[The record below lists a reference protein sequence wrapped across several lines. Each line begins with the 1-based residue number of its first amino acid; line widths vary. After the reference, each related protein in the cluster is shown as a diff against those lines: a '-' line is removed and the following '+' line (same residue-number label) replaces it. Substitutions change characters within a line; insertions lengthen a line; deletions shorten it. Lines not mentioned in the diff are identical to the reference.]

1 MHTIMNDKHT
11 ELTHLDLNLLKVLHA
26 LMQERNVTRAAES
39 LVLSQSAVS
48 HALKRLRQALN
59 DPLFVATP
67 NGMEPTLRARELAEP
82 TGLFIQTLSH
92 KLKQNPEFDPAASD
106 RIFKIAGGGHFELIH
121 LPRLLR
127 VLNEKNLR
135 VQIHNDPLT
144 QSDYH
149 DELLQGKVDLVVG
162 VRGMNHLADNLKT
175 GLVQNTEMVMVA
187 HESHPLAKQHEL
199 SLDEMVVQPQIFTSY
214 WSGPKNF
221 LDQRLQ
227 EKGLTRNVV
236 TTVQGYA
243 SVPAILEN
251 TELMIMMIKPVALY
265 YQKYYPLKL
274 LKAPRELRDI
284 SSFFA
289 WHPLHDNDPGH
300 IWLRQQ
306 LADVISDT
314 L

>member
-1 MHTIMNDKHT
+1 MNNEHI
-11 ELTHLDLNLLKVLHA
+11 ELANLDLNLLKVLHA
-26 LMQERNVTRAAES
+26 LMCERNVTRAAES
-39 LVLSQSAVS
+39 LALSQSAVS

-67 NGMEPTLRARELAEP
+67 SGMEPTLRARELAEP

-92 KLKQNPEFDPAASD
+92 KLKQTPEFDPAASD
-106 RIFKIAGGGHFELIH
+106 RVFKIAGGGHFELIQ

-127 VLNEKNLR
+127 ILSQEQLS
-135 VQIHNDPLT
+135 VQIHNEPLT

-149 DELLQGKVDLVVG
+149 DELLQGKVDLVFG
-162 VRGMNHLADNLKT
+162 VRGMTHLADNLKT
-175 GLVQNTEMVMVA
+175 GLVQNTEMVLVV
-187 HESHPLAKQHEL
+187 HESHPLAQRQAL
-199 SLDEMVVQPQIFTSY
+199 SLEQMAAQPQIFTSY

-227 EKGLTRNVV
+227 QQGLKRNVV

-251 TELMIMMIKPVALY
+251 TELMIVMIKPVALY
-265 YQKYYPLKL
+265 FQQHYPLKL
-274 LKAPRELRDI
+274 INAPRELTDI

-289 WHPLHDNDPGH
+289 WHPLHDKDPGH

-306 LADVISDT
+306 LANVIEGSA
-314 L
+314 

>member
-1 MHTIMNDKHT
+1 MHTTMNNKHI
-11 ELTHLDLNLLKVLHA
+11 ELTNLDLNLLKVLHA
-26 LMQERNVTRAAES
+26 LMCERNVTRAAES
-39 LVLSQSAVS
+39 LALSQSAVS

-67 NGMEPTLRARELAEP
+67 SGMEPTLRARELAEP

-106 RIFKIAGGGHFELIH
+106 RVFKIAGGGHFELIQ

-127 VLNEKNLR
+127 ILSQEQLS
-135 VQIHNDPLT
+135 VQIHNEPLT

-149 DELLQGKVDLVVG
+149 DELLQGKVDLVFG
-162 VRGMNHLADNLKT
+162 VRGMTHLADNLKT
-175 GLVQNTEMVMVA
+175 GLVQNTEMVLVV
-187 HESHPLAKQHEL
+187 HESHPLAQRQSL
-199 SLDEMVVQPQIFTSY
+199 SLEEMAAQPQIFTSY

-227 EKGLTRNVV
+227 QNGLKRNVV

-251 TELMIMMIKPVALY
+251 TELMIVMIKPVALY
-265 YQKYYPLKL
+265 FQQHYPLKL
-274 LKAPRELRDI
+274 IQAPRELTDI

-306 LADVISDT
+306 LANVINDT
-314 L
+314 V